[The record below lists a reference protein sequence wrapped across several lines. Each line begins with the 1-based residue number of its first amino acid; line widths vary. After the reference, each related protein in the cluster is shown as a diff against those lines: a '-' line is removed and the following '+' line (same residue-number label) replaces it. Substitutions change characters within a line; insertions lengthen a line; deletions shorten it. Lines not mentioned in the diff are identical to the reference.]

1 MNRCPTAFAVSPG
14 FGRRSSLRKGVIAQ
28 LPIGPFASR
37 PRLVGAMLATS
48 LCALALAILPTPL
61 ASSSRVI
68 LSWDAGCLWF
78 IVASLVAMS
87 GKDGSDIRARAAEQD
102 DGRGM
107 ILGLVLLATA
117 ASLGASGVEL
127 SLAKSD
133 HGAWKT
139 MRVCL
144 AFLTV
149 AASWFVAQLI
159 FALHY
164 AHEYYTA
171 APGRSAPAIRGGLNF
186 PEGGE
191 PDYWDFLHFSV
202 IIGVASQTADISFGS
217 RTLRRVGTLH
227 SLLAYA
233 FNTIVV
239 ALTINLWAGIF

>member
-1 MNRCPTAFAVSPG
+1 LPN
-14 FGRRSSLRKGVIAQ
+14 GVIAR

-37 PRLVGAMLATS
+37 PRLVGAILAGTV
-48 LCALALAILPTPL
+48 CGVALALAPTPL
-61 ASSSRVI
+61 ATSSRVI
-68 LSWDAGCLWF
+68 LSWDAGCVWF
-78 IVASLVAMS
+78 IVASLLAMS
-87 GKDGSDIRARAAEQD
+87 GQEGRDIRARAAEQD

-107 ILGLVLLATA
+107 ILGLVLLATV
-117 ASLGASGVEL
+117 ASLAASGVEL

-139 MRVCL
+139 LRVCL
-144 AFLTV
+144 AFVTV

-171 APGRSAPAIRGGLNF
+171 APDKPAPAIRGGLNF

-191 PDYWDFLHFSV
+191 PDYWDFLHFSI

-217 RTLRRVGTLH
+217 RMLRRVGTVH

>member
-1 MNRCPTAFAVSPG
+1 LPRG
-14 FGRRSSLRKGVIAQ
+14 FIAG

-37 PRLVGAMLATS
+37 PRLVGAMLATLVS
-48 LCALALAILPTPL
+48 AGALALAPTPL
-61 ASSSRVI
+61 ALTTRAI

-78 IVASLVAMS
+78 ILASLAGMS
-87 GKDGSDIRARAAEQD
+87 GKKGGDIRARAAEQD

-107 ILGLVLLATA
+107 ILGLVLLATTASLA
-117 ASLGASGVEL
+117 ASGLEM
-127 SLAKSD
+127 SLAKGD
-133 HGAWKT
+133 HGAWRT
-139 MRVCL
+139 LRVAL

-164 AHEYYTA
+164 AHEYYT
-171 APGRSAPAIRGGLNF
+171 GQSIDPASPIRGGLKF

-191 PDYWDFLHFSV
+191 PDYWDFLHFSI
-202 IIGVASQTADISFGS
+202 IIGVASQTADISFDS
-217 RTLRRVGTLH
+217 RALRRVGTVH

-233 FNTIVV
+233 FNTVVV

>member
-1 MNRCPTAFAVSPG
+1 MPDAVLA
-14 FGRRSSLRKGVIAQ
+14 R
-28 LPIGPFASR
+28 LPLGPFASR
-37 PRLVGAMLATS
+37 PRLVGAVLSTAT
-48 LCALALAILPTPL
+48 CALALAVLPTPL
-61 ASSSRVI
+61 APSSRFI

-78 IVASLVAMS
+78 IIASLLAMS
-87 GKDGSDIRARAAEQD
+87 GKDGGAIRARAAEQD

-107 ILGLVLLATA
+107 ILGLVLFATV
-117 ASLGASGVEL
+117 ASLAGSGVEL

-133 HGAWKT
+133 HGGWKT
-139 MRVCL
+139 LRVCL

-164 AHEYYTA
+164 AHDYYTR
-171 APGRSAPAIRGGLNF
+171 APDQPAGSIRGGLRF

-202 IIGVASQTADISFGS
+202 IIGVACQTADISFGS
-217 RTLRRVGTLH
+217 RALRRIGTVH
-227 SLLAYA
+227 SLLACA
-233 FNTIVV
+233 FNTVVV

>member
-1 MNRCPTAFAVSPG
+1 LPRG
-14 FGRRSSLRKGVIAQ
+14 LIAR

-37 PRLVGAMLATS
+37 PRLVGAILATS
-48 LCALALAILPTPL
+48 LSGVALALAPTAL
-61 ASSSRVI
+61 APSTRAI

-78 IVASLVAMS
+78 ITASLVGMS
-87 GKDGSDIRARAAEQD
+87 GKNTRDIRARAAEQD

-117 ASLGASGVEL
+117 ASLAASGVEL
-127 SLAKSD
+127 SLAKQD

-139 MRVCL
+139 WRVCL
-144 AFLTV
+144 AFVTV
-149 AASWFVAQLI
+149 AASWSVAQLI

-164 AHEYYTA
+164 AHEYYTGA
-171 APGRSAPAIRGGLNF
+171 SDDPASPVVGGLKF

-202 IIGVASQTADISFGS
+202 IIGVASQTADISFDS
-217 RTLRRVGTLH
+217 RALRRVGTVH

-233 FNTIVV
+233 FNTVVV